1 VLSRA
6 LGVALAD
13 VVEGGGRSS
22 PEALKAAEV
31 HANGWS
37 MKGLAERY
45 VDAYQRAIDIYARQ
59 HST

>member
-1 VLSRA
+1 M
-6 LGVALAD
+6 GVALAD
-13 VVEGGGRSS
+13 VVEGGGGSS

-45 VDAYQRAIDIYARQ
+45 LDAYQRAIDIYARQ